1 MPMSDLPTRDEI
13 LLLARNAGLDLP
25 PPYQDQ
31 LVAAYAD
38 VQRMIG
44 NVPRHRTHADEPAH
58 VFDPTAFLPGK
69 A

>member
-1 MPMSDLPTRDEI
+1 MPDAVNRDEI

-25 PPYQDQ
+25 AAYADQ

-38 VQRMIG
+38 VSRMVA
-44 NVPRHRTHADEPAH
+44 NLPRRQGHADEPAH
-58 VFDPTAFLPGK
+58 VFNPTAFLPGK

>member
-1 MPMSDLPTRDEI
+1 MPDTPTRDEI

-25 PPYQDQ
+25 PQYQDQ

-38 VQRMIG
+38 VRRMIG
-44 NVPRHRTHADEPAH
+44 NVPHRRSHADEPAH
-58 VFDPTAFLPGK
+58 IFDPTAFLPGK